1 MTFRNGQ
8 YESSGFDN
16 WMTPTNFLDK
26 ITEEFGDYYDPCPP
40 NPTEDGLSIDWPTNK
55 AVFVNPPY
63 SEIARWCEKC
73 KEQFDRGCTI
83 LLLIPARTDTR
94 YFHDYIVDIADVRF
108 IKGRLKFVHP
118 DGRKDK
124 SAPFPSILC
133 IMRSAKAMADQ

>member
-1 MTFRNGQ
+1 MTYRNGQ

-16 WMTPTNFLDK
+16 WMTPANFLDE
-26 ITEEFGDYYDPCPP
+26 ITEEFGDYYDPCPR

-73 KEQFDRGCTI
+73 REQFDRGCTV
-83 LLLIPARTDTR
+83 LLLIPPRTDTR
-94 YFHDYIVDIADVRF
+94 YFHDYIVDIAEVRF

-118 DGRKDK
+118 DGGKDK

-133 IMRSAKAMADQ
+133 IMRSAKAMAD